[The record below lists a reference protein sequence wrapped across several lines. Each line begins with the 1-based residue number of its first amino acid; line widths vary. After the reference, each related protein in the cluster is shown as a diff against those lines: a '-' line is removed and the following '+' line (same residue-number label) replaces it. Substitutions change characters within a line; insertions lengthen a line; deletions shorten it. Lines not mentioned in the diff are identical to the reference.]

1 MVSITNKLLNSPIST
16 AFFTSLVRPSVTNT
30 NRKKDK
36 GPPLPQ
42 APINLEI
49 QSCTLINNNMHKA
62 IEDAC
67 LHPLFPFL
75 PKPHYVE
82 QKPQVVP
89 IHIIIC
95 LLIIYLHH
103 KTISFIP
110 SPCFNLI
117 LKIVPTI
124 VATVINFTLIPLQ
137 IFFIMRICIST

>member
-1 MVSITNKLLNSPIST
+1 MNSPIST
-16 AFFTSLVRPSVTNT
+16 AFFISLVRPYVTNT
-30 NRKKDK
+30 NRKRDK
-36 GPPLPQ
+36 GSPLPQ
-42 APINLEI
+42 APINLKI
-49 QSCTLINNNMHKA
+49 QSFTLINNNRHKV

-75 PKPHYVE
+75 PKPHSVG

-89 IHIIIC
+89 IHIIIR
-95 LLIIYLHH
+95 LLVIYLHH
-103 KTISFIP
+103 KTNSSIP

-124 VATVINFTLIPLQ
+124 VATVMNFTLIPLQ